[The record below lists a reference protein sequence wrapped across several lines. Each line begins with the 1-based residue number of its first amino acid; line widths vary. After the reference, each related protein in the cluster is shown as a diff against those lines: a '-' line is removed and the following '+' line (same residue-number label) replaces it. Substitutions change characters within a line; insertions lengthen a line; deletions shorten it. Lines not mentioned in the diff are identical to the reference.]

1 MQLTMQSHAS
11 RIDTLVNRTLDA
23 IVQHRRAIFA
33 VLFVALALS
42 AAFTFAADTG
52 AEYKQAYEYFVGLIK
67 GYPGKIA
74 AIMIGLGG
82 LLMSW
87 AKGSPLFFAGAVLIG
102 IVIWNLPTIIDG
114 IFTATI

>member
-1 MQLTMQSHAS
+1 MQLTVQSHAHFAE
-11 RIDTLVNRTLDA
+11 RLVARTCDA
-23 IVQHRRAIFA
+23 VVRHRLAIFA
-33 VLFVALALS
+33 TLLLLLALT
-42 AAFTFAADTG
+42 ALTVKAGTTG
-52 AEYKQAYEYFVGLIK
+52 AEYKAAYEYFVGLIT

-82 LLMSW
+82 VLMSW
-87 AKGSPLFFAGAVLIG
+87 SKGSPLWFAGAILIG